1 MRISTDLGV
10 WVGAICTIGLMSFLY
25 RENALYRGVENA
37 FIGFG
42 AAHALVLGIE
52 NIRDL
57 AIIPLIKKG
66 DLTTLIPIA
75 LGLMIYA
82 RYSQKWSWLSK
93 IPVSFIY
100 GLGAGVAVRGL
111 IIADV
116 LTQISQTIM
125 VPKSVDDLILV
136 VGVVAVLAYFLFS
149 YSHKPTVRPV
159 SRLGRWVLMVAFG
172 AAFANYVTGR
182 SAILIGR
189 LTFLLQDWLGFGAA
203 S

>member
-66 DLTTLIPIA
+66 DLTTLIHRPR
-75 LGLMIYA
+75 LMIYA
-82 RYSQKWSWLSK
+82 RYSQNGHGSRRS
-93 IPVSFIY
+93 VSFIY
-100 GLGAGVAVRGL
+100 GLGAGVAVRG
-111 IIADV
+111 
-116 LTQISQTIM
+116 
-125 VPKSVDDLILV
+125 
-136 VGVVAVLAYFLFS
+136 
-149 YSHKPTVRPV
+149 
-159 SRLGRWVLMVAFG
+159 
-172 AAFANYVTGR
+172 
-182 SAILIGR
+182 
-189 LTFLLQDWLGFGAA
+189 
-203 S
+203 

>member
-1 MRISTDLGV
+1 MNISTDLSV
-10 WVGAICTIGLMSFLY
+10 WVGVICTIGLMSFLY
-25 RENALYRGVENA
+25 KENALYRGVENA

-57 AIIPLIKKG
+57 AVLPLVKKG
-66 DLTTLIPIA
+66 NLITLIPIA
-75 LGLMIYA
+75 LGLMVYA
-82 RYSQKWSWLSK
+82 RYNKTYAWLSK

-111 IIADV
+111 IVADV

-125 VPKSVDDLILV
+125 IPKTGNDVILIA
-136 VGVVAVLAYFLFS
+136 GVVAVLTYFLFS
-149 YSHKPTVRPV
+149 FSDRPMIKPVN
-159 SRLGRWVLMVAFG
+159 RLGRWVLMVAFG

-182 SAILIGR
+182 SAIFIGR
-189 LTFLLQDWLGFGAA
+189 LTFLLQDWLGLVART
-203 S
+203 